1 MYYPIV
7 VVAIAQQPT
16 VDLLLS
22 VGVRAAPVAKVGWIR
37 RCRLLACVQ
46 STLAMETCRS
56 LVYPGR
62 LVPLAPPAAVSDGSR
77 GPTRV

>member
-1 MYYPIV
+1 MGSRMIHRVLYCPIFFQTYNSKFSCLYCPIV

-37 RCRLLACVQ
+37 
-46 STLAMETCRS
+46 
-56 LVYPGR
+56 
-62 LVPLAPPAAVSDGSR
+62 
-77 GPTRV
+77 